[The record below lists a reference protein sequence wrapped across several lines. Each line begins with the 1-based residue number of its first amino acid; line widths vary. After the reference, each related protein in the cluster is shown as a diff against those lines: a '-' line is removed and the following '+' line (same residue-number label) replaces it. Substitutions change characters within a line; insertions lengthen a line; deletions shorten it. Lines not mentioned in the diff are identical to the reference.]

1 MKRVR
6 EPIVAG
12 AFYPGTASS
21 LSAAL
26 GRLLPEEIRAAK
38 APLAGPIGLV
48 VPHAGYVYSGGVAA
62 TGFSEL
68 ARRGR
73 PEWVLILGAN
83 HTGLGRPISLARVGS
98 WRTPLGAAPI
108 ATDVADRLAGGA
120 IDVADAAFLREH
132 SVEVE
137 LPFLQHLF
145 GPEIP
150 FVPLAVMLQPLDGLI
165 AAGERIAD
173 VVRGQGVA
181 VVASSDFTHYEPQD
195 VVEEID
201 RRAIERILAL
211 DVDGFYESLV
221 RENLSICGGAAIVV
235 VMVVARRLG
244 WGEARLLAYG
254 TSGDATGDRRAVVGY
269 ASILL
274 AEE

>member
-1 MKRVR
+1 MKGVR

-12 AFYPGTASS
+12 AFYPGTAAA
-21 LSAAL
+21 LSAAID
-26 GRLLPEEIRAAK
+26 GLLPATVPAAK
-38 APLAGPIGLV
+38 APLAGPVGLV

-62 TGFSEL
+62 AGFSEL

-73 PEWVLILGAN
+73 PEWVLVLGAN
-83 HTGLGRPISLARVGS
+83 HTGLGRPLSLARVGS
-98 WRTPLGAAPI
+98 WRTPLGTAPI
-108 ATDVADRLAGGA
+108 ATDVADRLAGEGIA
-120 IDVADAAFLREH
+120 VAEEAFLREH

-145 GPEIP
+145 GSEIP
-150 FVPLAVMLQPLDGLI
+150 FVPIAVMLQPLDGLV

-173 VVRGQGVA
+173 VVRGQGAA
-181 VVASSDFTHYEPQD
+181 VVVSSDFTHYEPQD
-195 VVEEID
+195 VAEEID

-221 RENLSICGGAAIVV
+221 REDLSICGGAAIVV
-235 VMVVARRLG
+235 VMAVARRLG
-244 WGEARLLAYG
+244 WAEARLLAYG

-269 ASILL
+269 ASIVL
-274 AEE
+274 AEG